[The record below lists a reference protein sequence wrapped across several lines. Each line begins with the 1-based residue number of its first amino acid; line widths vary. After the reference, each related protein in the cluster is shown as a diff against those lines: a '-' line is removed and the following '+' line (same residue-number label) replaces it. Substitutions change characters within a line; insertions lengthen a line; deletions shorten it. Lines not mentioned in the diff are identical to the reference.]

1 MYQFALMS
9 KERRLA
15 DKQKLNACCE
25 GLKWISLR
33 NGKSANIMDKVV
45 ADLLRNDSKVIMK

>member
-9 KERRLA
+9 KERWLA

-25 GLKWISLR
+25 RLKWRSLR
-33 NGKSANIMDKVV
+33 NGKRANIMDKVV
-45 ADLLRNDSKVIMK
+45 ADLLRNDSRVIMK